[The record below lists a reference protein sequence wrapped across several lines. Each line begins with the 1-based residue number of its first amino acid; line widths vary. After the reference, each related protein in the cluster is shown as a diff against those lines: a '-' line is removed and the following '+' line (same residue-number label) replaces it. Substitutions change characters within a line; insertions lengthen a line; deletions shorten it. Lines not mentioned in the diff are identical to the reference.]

1 MTFFPF
7 STKADVANELEKD
20 VSRLQL
26 HCDEMAIQVT
36 QLTQGK
42 GNLILLLKRIFTYF
56 NFFFS
61 RNLQIFAYSF
71 KKNCNSLIGKL
82 FSLFESRFNFVF

>member
-61 RNLQIFAYSF
+61 RETYKYLHNHL
-71 KKNCNSLIGKL
+71 KKTAIHL
-82 FSLFESRFNFVF
+82 